1 MKNYFILLFIPLALV
16 LLFSC
21 NNANPSKTKDAKD
34 STTVST
40 NAEVII
46 YYFHGDRRCPSC
58 IAIEDETN
66 KTLELGF
73 KTEHESGKISF
84 QDINIDKEEN
94 SAIAEKYQVAGS
106 ALFIIKKEN
115 GKDAD
120 ISDLTG
126 DGFKFALN
134 KPEMF
139 NEKLTAVINKYLKK

>member
-1 MKNYFILLFIPLALV
+1 MKNYLLLFLIPFT

-21 NNANPSKTKDAKD
+21 NNADQSKAIDTKDSITA
-34 STTVST
+34 SS

-46 YYFHGDRRCPSC
+46 YYFHGERRCASC

-66 KTLELGF
+66 KTLATSF
-73 KTEHESGKISF
+73 KTDHESGKISF

-94 SAIAEKYQVAGS
+94 KALAEKYQVAGS
-106 ALFIIKKEN
+106 ALFVIKNEN

-139 NEKLTAVINKYLKK
+139 NEKLTAAINKYLNK